1 MKLRFLIVSL
11 NLIAIKAGCARC
23 PGPCDRR
30 GVKTGPDGNCV
41 DINECET
48 DQHNCPSDHVCINLD
63 ASKSEGYFRCKPAS
77 LQTTSSSTTETTTH
91 DDYSAMKTTANTM
104 TANTTTA
111 NTTAANTTTAN
122 TTTKSI
128 HNETE
133 TISQAKTTTTTANT
147 TAANTTTANTTTKS
161 IHNETETISQV
172 ETTTKGQSTTQ
183 TQMTTN
189 AGITIKITVEIVALI
204 VAVFLFY

>member
-1 MKLRFLIVSL
+1 MKLRLLIASL
-11 NLIAIKAGCARC
+11 NLIAIKAHGPGMG

-30 GVKTGPDGNCV
+30 GVKTGADGNCV

-48 DQHNCPSDHVCINLD
+48 EEHDCPSDQVCFNLD
-63 ASKSEGYFRCKPAS
+63 ATKSSGYFDYGYFDCKPAR
-77 LQTTSSSTTETTTH
+77 LQTTSGSTTETTPQ
-91 DDYSAMKTTANTM
+91 DDYSAMKT

-133 TISQAKTTTTTANT
+133 TISQAKTTA
-147 TAANTTTANTTTKS
+147 
-161 IHNETETISQV
+161 QV
-172 ETTTKGQSTTQ
+172 ETTTKGLSTTQ
-183 TQMTTN
+183 AQMTTN
-189 AGITIKITVEIVALI
+189 AGITTKITVEIVALI